1 MKYFKQFGQFIFISF
16 LIQFIFSACQ
26 SSEESMKSF
35 AESNEPVPF
44 SELKE
49 NFDDYEG
56 EKIVIEGTINNNCC
70 GKREVPLID
79 LQELIY
85 SNGDVVHVAL
95 DFNKDDLAV
104 VRSFSTGMPIKIVG
118 IVDYMRTDDDFIR
131 EIGAKEYYI
140 HIKDCVV
147 VPRENTQ
154 NMEEDQDGE
163 SNEVIMVDTTNI
175 PTASENLTING
186 QETLTNTEVI
196 YYHIQDPDGFSNL
209 RDGENGRIIRKVY
222 PNEIFVVTDSIGSF
236 MKVRFEDESSGFI
249 HKSRV
254 VKN

>member
-1 MKYFKQFGQFIFISF
+1 
-16 LIQFIFSACQ
+16 
-26 SSEESMKSF
+26 MKSF

-79 LQELIY
+79 LQEFIY

-95 DFNKDDLAV
+95 DFNKDDLAI
-104 VRSFSTGMPIKIVG
+104 VRSFSTGMPITIVG
-118 IVDYMRTDDDFIR
+118 TVDYMRIDDDFIR

-154 NMEEDQDGE
+154 TMEEEQDGE

-175 PTASENLTING
+175 PTASENTTING

-196 YYHIQDPDGFSNL
+196 YYHIQDSDGFSNL